1 VKKGEGPR
9 VAKPPSLHIVRVD
22 IAPEVEEA
30 FNQWYDT
37 VHVPAL
43 LRCPGWLSAR
53 RYVVF
58 DGSPKYLAV
67 YEVAGSWAYETEEF
81 QRVRGFG
88 EFEEHIRNFS
98 RMRCAQIYPAVTSA
112 DGEQ

>member
-1 VKKGEGPR
+1 MTHR
-9 VAKPPSLHIVRVD
+9 QNLHIVRVD

-30 FNQWYDT
+30 FNRWYDT

-53 RYVVF
+53 RYVVL
-58 DGSPKYLAV
+58 DGGPKYMAI
-67 YEVAGSWAYETEEF
+67 YEIAGAWAYETEEF
-81 QRVRGFG
+81 ERTRGFG

-98 RMRCAQIYPAVTSA
+98 RMRCAQIYPAVTFA
-112 DGEQ
+112 AEEER